1 MIDGKNG
8 KGAVHLFLLCVVAGC
23 SGEPTA
29 RVSGRVTVGG
39 EPLAAGQIAFER
51 DGRLLAGSIDA
62 QGGYEL
68 RNGNSRD
75 LPPGEYTVLLS
86 PPPPEL
92 VADPQTTEMTPVSL
106 PDQSRFPDR
115 YRRPETSGIVRTI
128 PPGEST
134 IDIDFSL
141 P

>member
-1 MIDGKNG
+1 MIKQTSGLQ
-8 KGAVHLFLLCVVAGC
+8 LFLLCLVVGC

-39 EPLAAGQIAFER
+39 EPLAAGQIAFEG
-51 DGRLLAGSIDA
+51 DGRLLAGSINA
-62 QGGYEL
+62 EGGYEL
-68 RNGNSRD
+68 RNGGSLD

-86 PPPPEL
+86 PPPPQFET
-92 VADPQTTEMTPVSL
+92 DPHTTELKPVNL

-115 YRRPETSGIVRTI
+115 YRRPETSGIVRTVS
-128 PPGEST
+128 PGEST
-134 IDIDFSL
+134 VDIDFPL